1 MRSRAK
7 NKTPN
12 QKEDFVFVFEFKL
25 NKTAEIA
32 LAQIKERDYF
42 RRYLNSGKKIFLV
55 GVNFDPEA
63 GQIASWT
70 YEAV

>member
-7 NKTPN
+7 NETPIQN
-12 QKEDFVFVFEFKL
+12 EDFIFVFEFKL

-32 LAQIKERDYF
+32 LTQIRARDYY
-42 RRYLNSGKKIFLV
+42 RRYMNSGKKIFLV
-55 GVNFDPEA
+55 GVTFDPDA
-63 GQIASWT
+63 GQIAFWI